1 MVFNIIDLIL
11 LLDYTSFEHGIFAII
26 LLNFSINKE
35 VQTSAVISISRLLC
49 ELSIVSKISWKWIA
63 ILFVV
68 FYIVFEL

>member
-49 ELSIVSKISWKWIA
+49 ELSIVSKIS
-63 ILFVV
+63 
-68 FYIVFEL
+68 